1 MVKDKILILESNR
14 ATLTVIRSLSKN
26 GYDAIVGYIKDIAGE
41 KFVKFSRYTRETWP
55 HHGFNEEEVFVEA
68 LLHLL
73 KERREINYIFPVG
86 DTVSGLLARNYDR
99 VIPYCEII
107 MAKPAAIETC
117 LDKTMIYKH
126 VLEQNIP
133 LPEMSVVHNLADID
147 TQIKKIGYPFILKP
161 KNNLLPFFG
170 KKCII
175 CDTPNKYKKLFSK
188 MAG

>member
-1 MVKDKILILESNR
+1 MESNR

-86 DTVSGLLARNYDR
+86 DTVSGLLAR
-99 VIPYCEII
+99 
-107 MAKPAAIETC
+107 
-117 LDKTMIYKH
+117 
-126 VLEQNIP
+126 
-133 LPEMSVVHNLADID
+133 
-147 TQIKKIGYPFILKP
+147 
-161 KNNLLPFFG
+161 
-170 KKCII
+170 
-175 CDTPNKYKKLFSK
+175 KL
-188 MAG
+188 